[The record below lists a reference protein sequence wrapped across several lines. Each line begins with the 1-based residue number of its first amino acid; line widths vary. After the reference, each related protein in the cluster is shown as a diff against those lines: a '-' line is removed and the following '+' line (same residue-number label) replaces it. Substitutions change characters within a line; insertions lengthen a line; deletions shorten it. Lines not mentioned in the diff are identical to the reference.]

1 MNELHQES
9 TAEQAADV
17 VEELEEIKEPGEN
30 KEEEKKENK
39 ETNAPVKEETSEV
52 AEKQEKKEKQK
63 NHKEKEKQESK
74 EREKPAAKPLAEAE
88 RDDAERQAGYISG
101 IAALVLTLV
110 FYAAQYFLTGTT
122 NYALCAT
129 VFGMLAAEKIVM
141 VARIGTGRYGI
152 FAALYG
158 VLALCCGVLAFLDF
172 LR

>member
-52 AEKQEKKEKQK
+52 AEKQEKQK
-63 NHKEKEKQESK
+63 NHKKKKKKQSK
-74 EREKPAAKPLAEAE
+74 EREKPAAKPLEEAE

>member
-1 MNELHQES
+1 MNELHQEPA
-9 TAEQAADV
+9 AEQAAGV
-17 VEELEEIKEPGEN
+17 VEELEEIREPGEN

-39 ETNAPVKEETSEV
+39 ETDAPVKEKTSEV
-52 AEKQEKKEKQK
+52 AEKQEKQE
-63 NHKEKEKQESK
+63 NHKKKKKKNAKEP
-74 EREKPAAKPLAEAE
+74 EKPAAKTLAEAE

>member
-39 ETNAPVKEETSEV
+39 ETDAPVKEETSEV

-63 NHKEKEKQESK
+63 NHKEKE
-74 EREKPAAKPLAEAE
+74 EREKPAAKPLEEAE

>member
-17 VEELEEIKEPGEN
+17 VEELEEIKEPSEN

-52 AEKQEKKEKQK
+52 AEKQAKQE
-63 NHKEKEKQESK
+63 NHKKKKKKKSK
-74 EREKPAAKPLAEAE
+74 EPEKPAAKPLAEAE